1 MPVVREPRR
10 AADHRVRGLQE
21 QQPSGRRRHG
31 GGAIRRRARASRRL
45 RLRGALG
52 AMATTASGPPTREQ
66 IMVRLRRAEGQLRG
80 VQRMLDEGSPCDDV
94 LVQLAAVTAALDQV
108 GLHLIGERLRQCQ
121 QADGTMCAQEL
132 EQGLT
137 TLLRHTRLAR

>member
-1 MPVVREPRR
+1 V
-10 AADHRVRGLQE
+10 
-21 QQPSGRRRHG
+21 
-31 GGAIRRRARASRRL
+31 
-45 RLRGALG
+45 
-52 AMATTASGPPTREQ
+52 ATTASGPPTREQ

-80 VQRMLDEGSPCDDV
+80 VQRMLDEGSACDDV

-121 QADGTMCAQEL
+121 HADGSMCSEEL
-132 EQGLT
+132 EQGLG